1 MHFSKTL
8 ATAATFAMTAYASF
22 PVASVSFLSWEK
34 CDVGHPALGE
44 PKFSAEVSATPVTC
58 DKTTVNRDWSIDN
71 YSFRAHMDTKDTFAC
86 HGVTIWNN
94 DGCAGEPV
102 HFLPFHHGPFTEGQ
116 CLPDILGP
124 GYVSFKLAC
133 HGFH

>member
-8 ATAATFAMTAYASF
+8 ATAATFAMTVYAGF

-34 CDVGHPALGE
+34 CDIGRPALGE
-44 PKFSAEVSATPVTC
+44 AKFSADVSVTPVTC
-58 DKTTVNRDWSIDN
+58 DKTPVNRDWSIDN
-71 YSFRAHMDTKDTFAC
+71 YSFRARLDTKDTIFC

-94 DGCAGEPV
+94 DGCSGEPV
-102 HFLPFHHGPFTEGQ
+102 YFLPFEHSPFAEGQ
-116 CLPDILGP
+116 CLPDILQP

-133 HGFH
+133 EGFP